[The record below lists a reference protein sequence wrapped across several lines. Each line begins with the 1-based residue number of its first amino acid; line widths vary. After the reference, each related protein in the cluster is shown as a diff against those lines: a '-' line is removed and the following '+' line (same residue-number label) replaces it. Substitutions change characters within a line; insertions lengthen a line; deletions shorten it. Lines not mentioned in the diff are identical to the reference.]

1 MGAQPAYS
9 SLVVVNHGGTC
20 SLLTSVTFQPRVVFG
35 FDPLPRCPVDGGFL
49 SLCQAFTYFTEGG
62 TSLPVDGQELKVLVT
77 YFESET
83 RGGVRVAQRIAVE
96 GIKRVG
102 RSLVSPGVTGA
113 LSWSL
118 SHGMTV

>member
-1 MGAQPAYS
+1 M
-9 SLVVVNHGGTC
+9 
-20 SLLTSVTFQPRVVFG
+20 
-35 FDPLPRCPVDGGFL
+35 
-49 SLCQAFTYFTEGG
+49 
-62 TSLPVDGQELKVLVT
+62 DGQELKVLVT
-77 YFESET
+77 YFEAET
-83 RGGVRVAQRIAVE
+83 RGVVRVAQRIAVE